1 MRAAVLDPLILLFL
15 TLLRGSGAQ
24 ATYMHGR
31 AVDTTRRD
39 VVTCECQS
47 DGVGCSAPILGD
59 RALTALSMAGILR
72 LAKSSP
78 FAFGFFY
85 SGIKTSLCDLM
96 VQKVV
101 EKREEIDWRR
111 NGAFA
116 AFGFCYLGGVQYSL
130 YVPIFSR
137 LFPNAASFAAKP
149 VSEKLRDLPG
159 IRTLFAQVFLDQCVH
174 HPLLYFPVFYM
185 IKDAVTS
192 DKPDPL
198 KAIGQ
203 FGSNMR
209 EDMVALWKVWV
220 PSTFLNF
227 AFMPMYLRIP
237 WVASTSLIWT
247 CILSTMRGGSD
258 KVPTN
263 EIIGPY
269 ADSKSLELIMRTVM
283 PPPALDS
290 SRAHVLV
297 TVHGVDRP
305 GMVAAVSRSVYEAGG
320 NLTTGKMIKLGGEFA
335 VMMHVEC
342 EPDRLP
348 ALREALHNNKFP
360 ALEGCDMRTTQVL
373 ALNDGAPLPA
383 YVAHVRLTG
392 PDQPGLVMRLTEVLA
407 QNGLSVEHIQ
417 TEQHMPPRS
426 ASKPRLFSL
435 SGIVSSQLEPDSG
448 AIEAS
453 IKQMRDELKVTC
465 VIERDD
471 SRHLRYKGSNV
482 S

>member
-1 MRAAVLDPLILLFL
+1 
-15 TLLRGSGAQ
+15 
-24 ATYMHGR
+24 
-31 AVDTTRRD
+31 
-39 VVTCECQS
+39 
-47 DGVGCSAPILGD
+47 
-59 RALTALSMAGILR
+59 MAGILR

-85 SGIKTSLCDLM
+85 SGIKTSFCDLM

-116 AFGFCYLGGVQYSL
+116 AFGFLYLGGVQYTL
-130 YVPIFSR
+130 YVPIFAR

-149 VSEKLRDLPG
+149 IVEKFRDLPG

-174 HPLLYFPVFYM
+174 HPLVYFPVFYM
-185 IKDAVTS
+185 IKDAVTN
-192 DKPDPL
+192 DKPDPI
-198 KAIGQ
+198 KAVEQ
-203 FGSNMR
+203 FKNNIK
-209 EDMVALWKVWV
+209 EDMLALWKIWV

-227 AFMPMYLRIP
+227 ALMPMYLRIP

-247 CILSTMRGGSD
+247 CILSTMRGASD

-263 EIIGPY
+263 EIIGPH
-269 ADSKSLELIMRTVM
+269 ADAKSFELIMRTVM
-283 PPPALDS
+283 PPPALDPARS
-290 SRAHVLV
+290 HVLV
-297 TVHGVDRP
+297 TVHGMDRP
-305 GMVAAVSRSVYEAGG
+305 GMVAAVSRSIYDAGG

-342 EPDRLP
+342 EPSQL
-348 ALREALHNNKFP
+348 ALLRENLHAKKFP
-360 ALEGCDMRTTQVL
+360 ALEGCDVETRQVV

-383 YVAHVRLTG
+383 FTAHVRLTG

-407 QNGLSVEHIQ
+407 QHGLNVEHIQ

-426 ASKPRLFSL
+426 SAKPHLFSL
-435 SGIVSSQLEPDSG
+435 SGIVSSQLEPDSR

-453 IKQMRDELKVTC
+453 IKQMRDELKVVC
-465 VIERDD
+465 VIEREEG
-471 SRHLRYKGSNV
+471 RIMRRATSNV
-482 S
+482 Q